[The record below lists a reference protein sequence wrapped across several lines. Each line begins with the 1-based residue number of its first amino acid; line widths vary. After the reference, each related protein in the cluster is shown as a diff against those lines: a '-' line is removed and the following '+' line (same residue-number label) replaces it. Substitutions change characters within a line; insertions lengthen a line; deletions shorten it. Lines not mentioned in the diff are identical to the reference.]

1 MSGVRLKLVF
11 SPDTSPNFIIR
22 HIMILSTRLFI
33 PDASSHLNLAS
44 VAFPRRSPTSCFGGS
59 SSSAR
64 FFIGVKMASR
74 LYIANITFQ
83 HFECHMYSNFS
94 FYILHF
100 YKFSFISRWLAGL
113 EWMTELRRWWISHR
127 WGEDKYKY
135 EKLFLQIQIGQGDKL
150 NIELAERVGVSHL
163 AVSYPQV
170 CIITPIH
177 RYVS

>member
-1 MSGVRLKLVF
+1 MIEQTHRLKKCGKNGRQPHFCFEAQCSVSKLKIKTVTA
-11 SPDTSPNFIIR
+11 SCLELDKNWYSVQIPPQTLDNT
-22 HIMILSTRLFI
+22 TLFI

-83 HFECHMYSNFS
+83 HFERHMYSSLS

-100 YKFSFISRWLAGL
+100 TSSSFLPGGWQAWNG
-113 EWMTELRRWWISHR
+113 
-127 WGEDKYKY
+127 
-135 EKLFLQIQIGQGDKL
+135 
-150 NIELAERVGVSHL
+150 
-163 AVSYPQV
+163 
-170 CIITPIH
+170 
-177 RYVS
+177 